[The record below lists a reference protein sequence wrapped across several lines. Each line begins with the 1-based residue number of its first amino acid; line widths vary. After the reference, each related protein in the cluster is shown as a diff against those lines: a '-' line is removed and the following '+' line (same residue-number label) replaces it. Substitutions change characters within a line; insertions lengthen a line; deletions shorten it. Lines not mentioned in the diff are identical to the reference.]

1 MAPRLLLQ
9 SILEDILGTRAVYFQ
24 APPSDDMQ
32 YPCII
37 YKLDYK
43 ATDYAGNRPY
53 SHKKRYLVT
62 SIDRIPDSATPDKIA
77 ELPTAKFSSRFVSD
91 QLNHENYNLYF

>member
-1 MAPRLLLQ
+1 MAPRLQLQ
-9 SILEDILGTRAVYFQ
+9 TLLEDLLGTRNVYFQ
-24 APPSDDMQ
+24 EPPSTGMQ

-37 YKLDYK
+37 YKLDYRDI
-43 ATDYAGNRPY
+43 DYAGNRPY

-62 SIDRIPDSATPDKIA
+62 SIDRIPDSETPDKIA
-77 ELPTAKFSSRFVSD
+77 ELPTAKFSSRFISD

>member
-1 MAPRLLLQ
+1 MAPRLQLQTLLET
-9 SILEDILGTRAVYFQ
+9 ILDTDAVYFQ
-24 APPSDDMQ
+24 TPPSTGMK

-43 ATDYAGNRPY
+43 NADYAGNRPY

-62 SIDRIPDSATPDKIA
+62 CIDRNPDSETPDKIA
-77 ELPTAKFSSRFVSD
+77 ELPTAKFSSRFVAD